1 MRSVDEATAAH
12 LVDAAG
18 GSEIEAAGLLSPA
31 EERFE
36 RWRSTIGLFAGPIAF
51 LVVWLLPTPALSS
64 VAHRLAAVVSLVVVW
79 WVTEPIPIPATALIG
94 SALAVVCGVA
104 SAQEVFAPFANPI
117 IFLFIGSFM
126 ISRAVADHHLDR
138 RLAFSLLSLS
148 WVRGSL
154 VRIAVAVGALTL
166 LTSAWMSN
174 TATTA
179 MMCPVALGVLTATG
193 ATTGARAR
201 PTRTSFLLW
210 IAYAASIGGIM
221 TPVGSPPNLITL
233 GLLDRLAGVRITFF
247 VWMVMAVP
255 ISLVSALALFAIVGR
270 RLSSARH
277 SAAGAAAYIR
287 QENRAEGWTVGQR
300 NCAIAFAF
308 AVVFW
313 ITPGVVALVA
323 SPESSAFRLLSSRLE
338 ESVVAVAAAGL
349 LFLLPTKWSER
360 RFTLGWESAARID
373 WGTILLFGGGLSL
386 GQLMFATG
394 LAKHIGTSLVALSG
408 AQSLWAVT
416 AMAIAIAIV
425 LTEVTSNTAATN
437 MLVPVVLSICQVGGL
452 SPVPPA
458 MGACLGASMAFMLPI
473 STPPNAIVYASRLV
487 PITAMIRHGVLMD
500 ICSFFIILAGLRL
513 LCPLLGLA

>member
-1 MRSVDEATAAH
+1 VYGGLTAA
-12 LVDAAG
+12 
-18 GSEIEAAGLLSPA
+18 LS
-31 EERFE
+31 
-36 RWRSTIGLFAGPIAF
+36 
-51 LVVWLLPTPALSS
+51 
-64 VAHRLAAVVSLVVVW
+64 
-79 WVTEPIPIPATALIG
+79 
-94 SALAVVCGVA
+94 
-104 SAQEVFAPFANPI
+104 
-117 IFLFIGSFM
+117 M
-126 ISRAVADHHLDR
+126 
-138 RLAFSLLSLS
+138 
-148 WVRGSL
+148 
-154 VRIAVAVGALTL
+154 
-166 LTSAWMSN
+166 WMSN

-201 PTRTSFLLW
+201 PTRTAFLLL

-255 ISLVSALALFAIVGR
+255 ISLVCALALFAIVGR
-270 RLSSARH
+270 RLSSAPRSA
-277 SAAGAAAYIR
+277 SAASYIR
-287 QENRAEGWTVGQR
+287 QEHQAERWTVGQR

-323 SPESSAFRLLSSRLE
+323 SPESRAFRLLSSRLE

-386 GQLMFATG
+386 GQLMFTTG

-437 MLVPVVLSICQVGGL
+437 MLVPVVLSICQAGGL